1 MFFALYFL
9 TFVSDSTNFQFLLRC
24 RLVNVGF
31 LEFYQIW
38 EMFHEV
44 ELVRDVEIT
53 AEKEKRDALNFQ
65 RYIVTCLLEN
75 LLKEKANKDHG
86 YFLAV
91 TSLKSIGKGVVKNES
106 QCVSFPI
113 TFICRTFLPLEG
125 EILHGVVRHIFR
137 RGLLLKC
144 GPIKYVFLSAR
155 KMPTYHYVGGE
166 NPVFLSNEF
175 ATIGNDVV
183 VRFSVLGVRWIEKRG
198 CIKKEFVMLASLEG
212 NNSLGPISLSDS
224 DEFDL

>member
-1 MFFALYFL
+1 MP
-9 TFVSDSTNFQFLLRC
+9 TNFQSLIRC
-24 RLVNVGF
+24 RLGNALNTSVVF
-31 LEFYQIW
+31 LELYQIW
-38 EMFHEV
+38 EMFCEV
-44 ELVRDVEIT
+44 ELVRDVEVT
-53 AEKEKRDALNFQ
+53 VEKEKRDGVNLQ
-65 RYIVTCLLEN
+65 RYIITCLLEN
-75 LLKEKANKDHG
+75 LLKEKASKDHG

-91 TSLKSIGKGVVKNES
+91 TSLKSIGKGEVKNESES

-113 TFICRTFLPLEG
+113 TFSCRTFLPLEG

-166 NPVFLSNEF
+166 NPVFSSTQS

-183 VRFSVLGVRWIEKRG
+183 VRFSVLGVRWLEKRG

-212 NNSLGPISLSDS
+212 NTSLGPISSSDS